1 MHTMFLLLPPH
12 SPTTLLCNDQHLYS
26 PLIARRPERNTAEMP
41 IAISPLSSH
50 TTLTI
55 FRGDSSPS
63 AASSEPQA
71 ANDSNHMTPNKLV
84 SEPVTAFDLLYP
96 LLFLL
101 LPILLALWRR
111 SKNLRAQKAKIATA
125 ALLAA
130 RDPEFWTAWRT
141 RDLPVLYGL
150 TELYITGAFPLGPW
164 DVSSLR
170 AGIAKYRGHYLRR
183 LCRAGIV
190 PLYIQEHG
198 LGTRKWPS
206 VDEDTSRDTSAR
218 YGAVKT
224 FGSKRAVDERPICSP
239 EKMTSWKMGKAWWE
253 SVLDKWLP
261 TYIQSK
267 RRAYFDFLIPVPLD
281 FDPNVDNHYMQDLFV
296 RKLISKVGTP
306 LHDFAISIW
315 VSGLVDGRAT
325 MINTGNP
332 DVALE
337 YGATSHFKAFLPF
350 KKDRVL
356 REGTSWAENLRN
368 VRRRLVDPFITPVEG
383 EDMERIDEELRHD
396 VHYYMK
402 KGSIPI
408 LEVPPHT
415 SSIRVAIIRI
425 EKRDGSAPGIP
436 LDEFVAQAA
445 WDAGLCHRFSEQTI
459 MGNTRSWL
467 DERGFGDLPGIQQY
481 LFTPA
486 KAETATPQS
495 QGTRTAGPA
504 LPTPREVLR
513 RAEVQ
518 RLRTDRVIERA
529 RLAREMRQVRQEH
542 QQEKSEPRN
551 VQGRITT
558 FVGDEVL
565 GMQGI
570 RTGPDILDSGL
581 QDEVFDDILNRAN
594 VSRNEDFCVDEN
606 DPDREVYDDDL

>member
-1 MHTMFLLLPPH
+1 
-12 SPTTLLCNDQHLYS
+12 
-26 PLIARRPERNTAEMP
+26 
-41 IAISPLSSH
+41 
-50 TTLTI
+50 
-55 FRGDSSPS
+55 
-63 AASSEPQA
+63 
-71 ANDSNHMTPNKLV
+71 
-84 SEPVTAFDLLYP
+84 
-96 LLFLL
+96 
-101 LPILLALWRR
+101 
-111 SKNLRAQKAKIATA
+111 
-125 ALLAA
+125 
-130 RDPEFWTAWRT
+130 
-141 RDLPVLYGL
+141 
-150 TELYITGAFPLGPW
+150 
-164 DVSSLR
+164 
-170 AGIAKYRGHYLRR
+170 
-183 LCRAGIV
+183 V

-218 YGAVKT
+218 YGVVKT

-239 EKMTSWKMGKAWWE
+239 EKMTSWKMGKAWWG

-281 FDPNVDNHYMQDLFV
+281 FDPNVDHHSMQDLFV
-296 RKLISKVGTP
+296 RKLVSKVGTP

-315 VSGLVDGRAT
+315 VSGLADGRAT
-325 MINTGNP
+325 MINTGDP

-383 EDMERIDEELRHD
+383 EDMEQIDEQLRHD

-402 KGSIPI
+402 EGSIPI

-425 EKRDGSAPGIP
+425 EKRDGSAPSIP
-436 LDEFVAQAA
+436 LDKFVAQAA
-445 WDAGLCHRFSEQTI
+445 WDAGLCHRFSEQAI

-467 DERGFGDLPGIQQY
+467 DERGFGDLPGIQQF

-486 KAETATPQS
+486 KAEAATSQS
-495 QGTRTAGPA
+495 QGPRTVGPA
-504 LPTPREVLR
+504 PPTPREVLR

-551 VQGRITT
+551 VQGQITT

-565 GMQGI
+565 EMQGI

-581 QDEVFDDILNRAN
+581 EDEVFEGFLNRAN
-594 VSRNEDFCVDEN
+594 GSRNEDSGVDEI
-606 DPDREVYDDDL
+606 DPNRKGYDGSL